1 MTAYRPILATLGYV
15 MSSDRKKVLLVNRSK
30 RKDDIHY
37 GKYNGLGGKLETN
50 EDIVSGFI
58 REVREEAGIEPV
70 DVVLKGT
77 INWPGFGGVGEDW
90 FGFIFR
96 VDSWKG
102 ECIKENHEGYLEW
115 VELSKFDQINF
126 WESDRYW
133 LDLVFD
139 ESPKVFHGHAPFLDG
154 KMISWNCVEL

>member
-1 MTAYRPILATLGYV
+1 MVYRPILGTLGYV
-15 MSSDRKKVLLVNRSK
+15 MSADKQSVLLINRSK

-50 EDIVSGFI
+50 EDIVSGFR
-58 REVREEAGIEPV
+58 REVKEEAGIEAV
-70 DVVLKGT
+70 DVILKGT

-96 VDSWKG
+96 VDSYSG
-102 ECIKENHEGYLEW
+102 EPLKESKEGYLEW
-115 VELSKFDQINF
+115 VRRDQFDQINF

-133 LDLVFD
+133 LDLVFEEND
-139 ESPKVFHGHAPFLDG
+139 KVFHGVAPFDNG
-154 KMISWNCVEL
+154 KMISWNCVSI

>member
-1 MTAYRPILATLGYV
+1 MTYRPILGTLGYV
-15 MSSDRKKVLLVNRSK
+15 LSEDREKALLVKRTK

-37 GKYNGLGGKLETN
+37 GKYNGLGGKLEPG

-58 REVREEAGIEPV
+58 REVKEEAGIVPREV
-70 DVVLKGT
+70 ILRGT
-77 INWPGFGGVGEDW
+77 INWPGFGGEGEDW

-96 VDSWKG
+96 VD
-102 ECIKENHEGYLEW
+102 EFQVIPQEENHEGYLEW
-115 VELSKFDQINF
+115 VELKRFSEINF

-139 ESPKVFHGHAPFLDG
+139 QDPRVFHGIAPFSDG
-154 KMISWNCVEL
+154 KMISWNFQRI

>member
-1 MTAYRPILATLGYV
+1 MSYRPILGTLGYI
-15 MSSDRKKVLLVNRSK
+15 MSEDRNKVLLVNRSK

-37 GKYNGLGGKLETN
+37 GKYNGLGGKLEHG
-50 EDIVSGFI
+50 EDIVSGFV
-58 REVREEAGIEPV
+58 REVKEEADIEPV
-70 DVVLKGT
+70 DIVLKGT

-96 VDSWKG
+96 VDSFKG
-102 ECIKENHEGYLEW
+102 TPMEENHEGYLEW
-115 VELSKFDQINF
+115 VDLDSFDKVNF

-139 ESPKVFHGHAPFLDG
+139 QGPKVFHGIAPFDNG
-154 KMISWNCVEL
+154 KMISWNCVML

>member
-1 MTAYRPILATLGYV
+1 MTYRPILATLGYV
-15 MSSDRKKVLLVNRSK
+15 MSEDYRSVLLLNRSK

-37 GKYNGLGGKLETN
+37 GKYNGLGGKLEDN

-58 REVREEAGIEPV
+58 REVKEEANIEPV
-70 DVVLKGT
+70 DTVLKGT

-96 VDSWKG
+96 VDSYRG
-102 ECIKENHEGYLEW
+102 DPLKENHEGYLEW
-115 VELSKFDQINF
+115 VKLEDFNKINF

-133 LDLVFD
+133 LDLVF
-139 ESPKVFHGHAPFLDG
+139 EKNNTIFHGIAPFDDG
-154 KMISWNCVEL
+154 KMISWYCVSL